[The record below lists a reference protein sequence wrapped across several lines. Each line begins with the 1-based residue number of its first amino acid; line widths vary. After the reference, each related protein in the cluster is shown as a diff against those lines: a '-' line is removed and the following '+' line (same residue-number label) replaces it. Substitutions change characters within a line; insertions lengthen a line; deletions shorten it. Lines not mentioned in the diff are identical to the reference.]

1 MPSILFAWELGANLG
16 HAKPLATIAA
26 RLGDDCRVTVAAR
39 DLLQA
44 CVAFDGMNVPLLQ
57 APVWPDHRH
66 FGSQT
71 GEANY
76 LDLLVQIGFADPAKL
91 AAVTGAWLALLDL
104 AKPDAIV
111 ADHSPAL
118 LLAAYIREIPVVHVG
133 TGFTM
138 PPVNYDRL
146 PPLRP
151 DRAPIM
157 PESRIVATM
166 AGVAS
171 QHAGR
176 VPRSLLDI
184 FHTRGRVVFGCQ
196 ELDAYAPFRNEPVC
210 LPPEPLPVFVEPPV
224 EPRLFV
230 YLGPEVPNIDRLIQV
245 LAALD
250 IPLEV
255 YLRGELTALSRF
267 LSLRG
272 HVVHEKPPSLAETL
286 PKVSHVIAGG
296 GAFTCHA
303 ALTAGRPLLSL
314 PLHGEAELNTTAM
327 QRLGVARR
335 LDPWHGES
343 GLRAAILEFVRDHK
357 LLRQSRIWAQTPAL
371 RSQRDGGQ
379 ATVDA
384 IRWCLASRAADDG
397 AIRSAAPRTHP

>member
-16 HAKPLATIAA
+16 HAKPLAAIAQRLGDDVRITIAA
-26 RLGDDCRVTVAAR
+26 RDLVQAR
-39 DLLQA
+39 T
-44 CVAFDGMNVPLLQ
+44 AFDGTSATLLQ

-71 GEANY
+71 GETSY
-76 LDLLVQIGFADPAKL
+76 LDILVHIGFADPAKL
-91 AAVTGAWLALLDL
+91 ASVTAAWLALLDL
-104 AKPDAIV
+104 VKPDAIV

-118 LLAAYIREIPVVHVG
+118 LFAAYIREIPVVHVG

-146 PPLRP
+146 PPLRA

-157 PESRIVATM
+157 PESRIVSVM
-166 AGVAS
+166 AEVAAH
-171 QHAGR
+171 HASR
-176 VPRSLLDI
+176 VPRALLDI
-184 FHTRGRVVFGCQ
+184 FHTRGRVVFGCP

-210 LPPEPLPVFVEPPV
+210 LPPEPLPAFAEPPV
-224 EPRLFV
+224 EPRLFA
-230 YLGPEVPNIDRLIQV
+230 YLGPEVPNIDRLMQV

-250 IPLEV
+250 VPLEV

-267 LSLRG
+267 LALRG
-272 HVVHEKPPSLAETL
+272 HTVHQKPPSIADAL
-286 PKVSHVIAGG
+286 PKASHIIAGG

-303 ALTAGRPLLSL
+303 ALAAGRPLLSL
-314 PLHGEAELNTTAM
+314 PLHNEAELNTTAM

-343 GLRAAILEFVRDHK
+343 GLRAAILEFLRDHK
-357 LLRQSRIWAQTPAL
+357 LLRQSRIWAQTLAL

-379 ATVDA
+379 AAVDA

-397 AIRSAAPRTHP
+397 AMRPAAPG